1 MSLISPDGG
10 MLVDLVVPDTQRSE
24 RVAETI
30 NLPRL
35 EITDYDLQWIHI
47 LSEGW
52 ASPLRGFMR
61 ESAFLQ
67 SSHFNAIRQED
78 GSWVNQ
84 SIPITLDVSSGDRE
98 RLIDSPRI
106 ALCSNGTPVAILI
119 DPEFYVHQKE
129 ERVAR
134 TVGLTHVGHPT
145 VERIMAMGNY
155 LVGGELEVLAP
166 ITYDDGLDHYRC
178 SPAELRAEFERRG
191 ADAVYAFQLR
201 NPVHNGHALLMND
214 TRRQLKAEG
223 FRNPIL
229 LLHPL
234 GGWIKEDD
242 VPLDVRMKQHDA
254 VLEDGILDPETTIV
268 AIFPSPMIYGGPT
281 EVQWHAKARI
291 NAGADHYIVGRD
303 PAGMNHPE
311 TDAPIYDP
319 FHGMKV
325 LQSAPGLERL
335 KIIEFRFAAYDT
347 VAEQMSFF
355 EPSRAD
361 DFLTISGSKM
371 REYARNGE
379 SPPKGFMG
387 GKAWQVVADYYDS
400 LTDG

>member
-24 RVAETI
+24 RMAETI

-234 GGWIKEDD
+234 GGWTKEDD

-355 EPSRAD
+355 DPSRAD

>member
-24 RVAETI
+24 RMAETI

-106 ALCSNGTPVAILI
+106 ALCFNGTPVAILI
-119 DPEFYVHQKE
+119 DPEFYAHQKE

-134 TVGLTHVGHPT
+134 TIGLTHVGHPT

-234 GGWIKEDD
+234 GGWTKEDD

-355 EPSRAD
+355 DPSRAG

-387 GKAWQVVADYYDS
+387 DKAWQVVADYYDS

>member
-24 RVAETI
+24 RMAETI

-106 ALCSNGTPVAILI
+106 ALCFNGTPVAILI
-119 DPEFYVHQKE
+119 DPEFYTHQKE

-234 GGWIKEDD
+234 GGWTKEDD

-355 EPSRAD
+355 DPSRAD

>member
-10 MLVDLVVPDTQRSE
+10 ILVDLVVPDAQRSE
-24 RVAETI
+24 KMAEAI

-84 SIPITLDVSSGDRE
+84 SIPITLDVSNGDQE
-98 RLIDSPRI
+98 RLVDSPRI
-106 ALCSNGTPVAILI
+106 ALCFNGTPVATLI
-119 DPEFYVHQKE
+119 DPEFYAHQKE
-129 ERVAR
+129 ERIAR

-166 ITYDDGLDHYRC
+166 ITYDDGLDHYRR

-223 FRNPIL
+223 FGNPIL

-234 GGWIKEDD
+234 GGWTKEDD

-303 PAGMNHPE
+303 PAGMNHPA
-311 TDAPIYDP
+311 TGAPIYDP

-325 LQSAPGLERL
+325 LQSAPSLERL

-355 EPSRAD
+355 DPSRAK

-400 LTDG
+400 LTE